1 MARLTFGPEAYG
13 GSSWVKPGDEWGT
26 GFIFPEAG
34 CWGVHAQRDDLV
46 GDLYL
51 LGVPVVSVQKPTF
64 SSAASKPG
72 RVTRCLLGAVRRQ
85 PSAALPWSTVLTGGE
100 RQGRGAWC

>member
-1 MARLTFGPEAYG
+1 MLETSANARLRAQTALHVLAYRTMARLTFGPEAYG

-34 CWGVHAQRDDLV
+34 CWRVHAQRDDLV

-51 LGVPVVSVQKPTF
+51 LLS
-64 SSAASKPG
+64 
-72 RVTRCLLGAVRRQ
+72 R
-85 PSAALPWSTVLTGGE
+85 
-100 RQGRGAWC
+100 

>member
-51 LGVPVVSVQKPTF
+51 LVS
-64 SSAASKPG
+64 
-72 RVTRCLLGAVRRQ
+72 R
-85 PSAALPWSTVLTGGE
+85 
-100 RQGRGAWC
+100 